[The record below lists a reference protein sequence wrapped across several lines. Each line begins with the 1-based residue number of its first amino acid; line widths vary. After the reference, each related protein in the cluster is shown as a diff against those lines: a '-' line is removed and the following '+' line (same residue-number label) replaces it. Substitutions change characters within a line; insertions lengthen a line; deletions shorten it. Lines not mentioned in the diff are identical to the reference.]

1 MGAAEVVAKGYTEKD
16 LKKLDKSEPITLK
29 KKSALSAVKLPSK
42 GAVVVEPGAAAAI
55 IEKSKLGMKEVSA
68 KLSTEKAKSAREEKE
83 ALVAMAASEAS
94 EASATDKPKEKKTS
108 SKLASVKLN
117 PAALA
122 SLSLSGKSKHDDK

>member
-1 MGAAEVVAKGYTEKD
+1 M
-16 LKKLDKSEPITLK
+16 DKSEPITLK

-83 ALVAMAASEAS
+83 ALVAMAASD
-94 EASATDKPKEKKTS
+94 ASATDKPKEKKTS